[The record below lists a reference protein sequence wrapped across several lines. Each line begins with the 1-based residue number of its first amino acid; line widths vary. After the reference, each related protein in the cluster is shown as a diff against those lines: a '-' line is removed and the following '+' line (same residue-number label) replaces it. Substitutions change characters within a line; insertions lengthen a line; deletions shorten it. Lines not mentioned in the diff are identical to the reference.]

1 MSTKSQNDKSPTILK
16 WRKLLVV
23 GFLVLSILWPKP
35 SYAILGIGDITFDP
49 ANLAQMIYDNVV
61 KKIWDVL
68 KDNSA
73 LMWKQTQLYF
83 GTRLAHD
90 AAVFLASGGTGQS
103 SFIWNWSEVKE
114 LAGAAS
120 GEFLDNLSQT
130 YFGKSA
136 CQPNDLNAMVQ
147 IDLSAR
153 GLVNDLAGGI
163 ANVRGKVCE
172 DICAKTAIETPAGGA
187 SDQGGVVNGLEEGL
201 ITESTAMLGQGTGA
215 DNLVEDLK
223 VYSDDSK
230 RLVSLINMAEDKVV
244 NDVGLYIWDQVRYTL
259 QGAAAGQGF
268 DANILATL
276 TDEEK
281 LTKFYDCLAAGSP
294 GLGCNGGVYDRHQQ
308 RFTELVK
315 TILNNEQLKITK
327 YSQLQAIFLGS
338 SWDIFKDL
346 MTGLTKKEKQGILGG
361 LFLYVG
367 REYKMP
373 GQLWAL
379 NTVPEKDD
387 VVRQVF
393 ELFRRTDQLINSGAL
408 GVEPPNVPDLS
419 GIISLMYPGGAPF
432 PEAQL
437 DNLRSEEH
445 TSELQS

>member
-172 DICAKTAIETPAGGA
+172 DICAKTAIETPPVLEQAAEGSMAGALGIGA
-187 SDQGGVVNGLEEGL
+187 GLDEGL
-201 ITESTAMLGQGTGA
+201 LTESAAMLGQGTGA

-259 QGAAAGQGF
+259 QGPTRF
-268 DANILATL
+268 DASVLPAW
-276 TDEEK
+276 TDEAK
-281 LTKFYDCLAAGSP
+281 LTKFYDCLANGTPLCGVGAGYI
-294 GLGCNGGVYDRHQQ
+294 GHNQ
-308 RFTELVK
+308 RFAELVK
-315 TILNNEQLKITK
+315 AILNNEQLKITK
-327 YSQLQAIFLGS
+327 YSELQAIFLGS

-346 MTGLTKKEKQGILGG
+346 MTGLTKKEKEGILGG

-367 REYKMP
+367 RQYQMP

-408 GVEPPNVPDLS
+408 GVEPPN
-419 GIISLMYPGGAPF
+419 
-432 PEAQL
+432 
-437 DNLRSEEH
+437 
-445 TSELQS
+445 

>member
-294 GLGCNGGVYDRHQQ
+294 GLGCNVGVYDRHQQ

-346 MTGLTKKEKQGILGG
+346 MTGLTKKEKEGIQEIGN
-361 LFLYVG
+361 
-367 REYKMP
+367 K
-373 GQLWAL
+373 
-379 NTVPEKDD
+379 
-387 VVRQVF
+387 
-393 ELFRRTDQLINSGAL
+393 
-408 GVEPPNVPDLS
+408 
-419 GIISLMYPGGAPF
+419 
-432 PEAQL
+432 
-437 DNLRSEEH
+437 
-445 TSELQS
+445 